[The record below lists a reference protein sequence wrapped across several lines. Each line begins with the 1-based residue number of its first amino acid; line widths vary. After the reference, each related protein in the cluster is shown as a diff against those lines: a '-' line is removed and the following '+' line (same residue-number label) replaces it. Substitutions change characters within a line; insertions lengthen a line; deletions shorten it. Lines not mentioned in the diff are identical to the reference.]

1 MLEFFFLAFLAI
13 SLCMQATGF
22 YEQGLRYLASPYHWL
37 AFANVYA
44 FAWIEGRRF
53 RLVYKLIAII
63 SVYSRGDK
71 AAFMPLF
78 PLAESAFYTQN
89 LLAVN
94 SLLMLTL
101 VFKVRVRVR
110 VSES

>member
-13 SLCMQATGF
+13 SLCMQVTGF
-22 YEQGLRYLASPYHWL
+22 YEQGLRYLASPYNWL

-53 RLVYKLIAII
+53 RLVYKLIDII

-71 AAFMPLF
+71 ASFMPLF

-110 VSES
+110 VSEP